1 MGGRKTSSAA
11 IRQLDPARAVIRPR
25 SLLLVAKCLDG
36 ERNYIYGFTRQNGQ
50 ELQLKRGFADCHARL
65 HLGDFY
71 CFGASL
77 RPNVYRLIGMITV
90 FTGFAILFG
99 GLGLGEATG
108 FLQDP
113 F

>member
-1 MGGRKTSSAA
+1 
-11 IRQLDPARAVIRPR
+11 
-25 SLLLVAKCLDG
+25 
-36 ERNYIYGFTRQNGQ
+36 
-50 ELQLKRGFADCHARL
+50 
-65 HLGDFY
+65 LGDFY

-77 RPNVYRLIGMITV
+77 RPNLYRLIGMITV